1 MAGLKSVRVFPISV
15 QLHRDYCT
23 AFKTANVGS
32 FADPGNKNALD
43 GSSTIT
49 KYMPFS
55 R

>member
-1 MAGLKSVRVFPISV
+1 MADLKSVCVFAIPV
-15 QLHRDYCT
+15 ELHGHLFT
-23 AFKTANVGS
+23 AVKTANVGS

>member
-1 MAGLKSVRVFPISV
+1 MAGLKSVHVFNV
-15 QLHRDYCT
+15 HGQYCT
-23 AFKTANVGS
+23 TFKTANVGS
-32 FADPGNKNALD
+32 FADTGNKNALD